1 MPQCPFVLFFLPM
14 VDRDKLRKQLSS
26 RKYYEANKAKVKAR
40 TREYTTRVRKTV
52 REWIRDYLRE
62 HPCVDCGETNPIVL
76 EFDHVRGKK
85 EFNIGEATSKGRSL
99 KRVQAEVEKCE
110 VRCANCHRQKTYK
123 EAGWTHR
130 H

>member
-1 MPQCPFVLFFLPM
+1 MLFPLPM
-14 VDRDKLRKQLSS
+14 VERDKLRKQLAS

-40 TREYTTRVRKTV
+40 TREYTTRVRKAV

-62 HPCVDCGETNPIVL
+62 HPCVDCGETNPVVL
-76 EFDHVRGKK
+76 EFDHVRGTKL
-85 EFNIGEATSKGRSL
+85 FNVGEATSKGYSL

-123 EAGWTHR
+123 EAGRTHR

>member
-1 MPQCPFVLFFLPM
+1 M
-14 VDRDKLRKQLSS
+14 VERDKLRKQLAS

-40 TREYTTRVRKTV
+40 TREHTTRTRKEV
-52 REWIRDYLRE
+52 REWLHTYLLE
-62 HPCVDCGETNPIVL
+62 HPCIDCGEDNPIIL

-85 EFNIGEATSKGRSL
+85 VFNIGEASSKGYSL
-99 KRVQAEVEKCE
+99 KRVVAEVAKCE
-110 VRCANCHRQKTYK
+110 VRCANCHRKKTYK